1 MTRPFLEFVACVHQA
16 HQGIVGFLVGKQG
29 GKLLLY
35 RQGFHTQ
42 VQPAQLGEPC
52 KAVAFPMAGQDPLG
66 LLQLLYRTDAHSQG
80 CGTAALTFDRHPKAL
95 FPGNTPVLI
104 STAAERE
111 KLLQRYG
118 MDRILCLAVTPET
131 MALPWRE
138 FVDDLLAEGAAGF
151 VCGDDFRFGHR
162 GEGNAALLQEVCAE
176 LGIPCAVVPEQSL
189 EGVRISSSHI
199 RSLIEDGKMESAT
212 KFLGHPY
219 LLTGTVVHGQQIGRR
234 LGMPTANLVLPEGL
248 ALPKLGVY
256 ACVVQIGSAR
266 YPAVTNIGL
275 RPTVGGQGLTV
286 EPWILDFSGDLYG
299 REITLEFYYFLRP
312 EQKFPDLAALRQQ
325 IARDGEQTRRYLE
338 EHL

>member
-1 MTRPFLEFVACVHQA
+1 MKTDKYIFALGFFDGVHLGHQA
-16 HQGIVGFLVGKQG
+16 LLKQC
-29 GKLLLY
+29 
-35 RQGFHTQ
+35 RQL
-42 VQPAQLGEPC
+42 AAEL
-52 KAVAFPMAGQDPLG
+52 
-66 LLQLLYRTDAHSQG
+66 G
-80 CGTAALTFDRHPKAL
+80 CGTAALTFDRHPKTLLA
-95 FPGNTPVLI
+95 GSAPVLI

-111 KLLQRYG
+111 KLLRYYG
-118 MDRILCLAVTPET
+118 MDRVLCLHVTPET
-131 MALPWRE
+131 MSVPWRE
-138 FVDDLLAEGAAGF
+138 FVDMLLAEGAAGF

-162 GEGNAALLQEVCAE
+162 GEGSAALLQQVSAE

-199 RSLIEDGKMESAT
+199 RGLIEDGRMESAT
-212 KFLGHPY
+212 RFLGHPY
-219 LLTGTVVHGQQIGRR
+219 FLTGTVVHGKQIGRR

-256 ACVVQIGSAR
+256 ACVVQIASER
-266 YPAVTNIGL
+266 FPAVTNIGL
-275 RPTVGGQGLTV
+275 RPTVGGEGLTV

-325 IARDGEQTRRYLE
+325 IALDADHTRRYLE